1 MGLEHTPEYGDGSV
15 HFPFS
20 VPKYGNGKG
29 TETESSGVGVRVRVR
44 AGRKIGSTGTEFR
57 REIDGKYIN
66 ALNYS
71 SIFKVHKS
79 A

>member
-1 MGLEHTPEYGDGSV
+1 M
-15 HFPFS
+15 
-20 VPKYGNGKG
+20 G
-29 TETESSGVGVRVRVR
+29 TEKVRRRNHLELGVRVRVR

-71 SIFKVHKS
+71 AIFEVHK
-79 A
+79 